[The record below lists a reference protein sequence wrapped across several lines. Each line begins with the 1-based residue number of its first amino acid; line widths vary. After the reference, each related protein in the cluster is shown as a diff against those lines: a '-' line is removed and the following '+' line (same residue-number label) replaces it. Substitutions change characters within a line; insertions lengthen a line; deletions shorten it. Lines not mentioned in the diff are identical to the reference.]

1 MPLTTDSTTISGDIY
16 ASLRKKGTPV
26 DDIDILIAGIAIA
39 NNLIIV
45 TNNRRD
51 FEKIKGLEIEDWSQA
66 AKRCNS

>member
-1 MPLTTDSTTISGDIY
+1 MSLTTDSTTISGDIY

-45 TNNRRD
+45 NNNPIRL
-51 FEKIKGLEIEDWSQA
+51 G
-66 AKRCNS
+66 